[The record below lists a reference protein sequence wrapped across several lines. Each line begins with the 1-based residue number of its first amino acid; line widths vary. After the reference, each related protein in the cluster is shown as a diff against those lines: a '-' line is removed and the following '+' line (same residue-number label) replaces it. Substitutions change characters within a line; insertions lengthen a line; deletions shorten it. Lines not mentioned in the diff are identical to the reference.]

1 MRTKIVGSIVCM
13 MLFFIAVLPVTSN
26 PVSESE
32 NIDACSRE
40 TGVRVFYFYKID
52 FYGKGE
58 TVWAGANVN
67 FNLTEG
73 EGAIFALCSFELD
86 KDGIA
91 RRYFFESYK
100 ITSPA
105 RGFFTLFK
113 GTVEYDPET
122 EIVEIHGSA
131 IFGVSGP

>member
-1 MRTKIVGSIVCM
+1 MKRNIIGILVCM
-13 MLFFIAVLPVTSN
+13 LLITTAVLPVTSN

-32 NIDACSRE
+32 NSDACVRMFYFFEIDFS
-40 TGVRVFYFYKID
+40 GKGKAVRV
-52 FYGKGE
+52 G
-58 TVWAGANVN
+58 TNVN

-73 EGAIFALCSFELD
+73 EGAIFALYSFKLD

-91 RRYFFESYK
+91 RRYFFKSYM

-113 GTVEYDPET
+113 GTIEYDPET
-122 EIVEIHGSA
+122 EIVKIHGSA